1 VHNHAQFASPRL
13 LRKEPNN
20 SSYPPAD
27 KRVTSVSV
35 DLRQPLPKSPCYPR
49 LGYSC
54 LPLLKVAQLSQ
65 LPAGS
70 VTEVIVDETPYAIC
84 NVAGR
89 VTALAGTCP
98 HRGGPLGQ
106 GAIHGNYVVCPWHAW
121 QWDCATGAN
130 DFDPT
135 KQVPTFKVEV
145 AGDDIL
151 IEIP

>member
-1 VHNHAQFASPRL
+1 VVLTKPPTFCERNPTSPSRRL
-13 LRKEPNN
+13 RGILI
-20 SSYPPAD
+20 SG
-27 KRVTSVSV
+27 TI
-35 DLRQPLPKSPCYPR
+35 
-49 LGYSC
+49 C
-54 LPLLKVAQLSQ
+54 LPLFKVAQLSQ

-70 VTEVIVDETPYAIC
+70 VTEVTVGDTPYAIC

-130 DFDPT
+130 DFDAT
-135 KQVPTFKVEV
+135 RLVPTFKVEV